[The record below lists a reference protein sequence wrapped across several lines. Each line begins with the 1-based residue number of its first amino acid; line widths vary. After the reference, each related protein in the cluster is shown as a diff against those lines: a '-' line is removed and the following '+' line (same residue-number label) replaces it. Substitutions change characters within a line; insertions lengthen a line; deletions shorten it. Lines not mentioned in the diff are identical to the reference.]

1 VGGTTNGGKT
11 PLTARGDARPGGE
24 FLDVQG
30 PLLRRG
36 AAADLRDAQTV
47 ALMWF
52 VCAVMGWVLA
62 AGLLALMLGGEAL

>member
-1 VGGTTNGGKT
+1 
-11 PLTARGDARPGGE
+11 LTARGGE